1 MDNDD
6 WTSAAHNRAIG
17 WIEAE
22 LMREV
27 QMRRREREKDG
38 RERCR
43 ADGCTRVPLCRST
56 SRAEPN
62 KPRRHQDPLITQ
74 Q

>member
-6 WTSAAHNRAIG
+6 WTSAVHNRAIG

-27 QMRRREREKDG
+27 QMRWRERGSDG
-38 RERCR
+38 RGAWQMGAPSLLSAGAQEEQR
-43 ADGCTRVPLCRST
+43 
-56 SRAEPN
+56 
-62 KPRRHQDPLITQ
+62 
-74 Q
+74 

>member
-27 QMRRREREKDG
+27 QMRWRERED
-38 RERCR
+38 
-43 ADGCTRVPLCRST
+43 
-56 SRAEPN
+56 
-62 KPRRHQDPLITQ
+62 RRGAQ
-74 Q
+74 QMGAPTLVSAGAQEEQS

>member
-17 WIEAE
+17 WREAE

-27 QMRRREREKDG
+27 QTRWRERGRDG
-38 RERCR
+38 RG
-43 ADGCTRVPLCRST
+43 AWQMGVPWFLSAGAQEEQ
-56 SRAEPN
+56 SRAN
-62 KPRRHQDPLITQ
+62 RAGTRTL
-74 Q
+74 

>member
-27 QMRRREREKDG
+27 QMRWREREDSRWVRPRYSLQEHK
-38 RERCR
+38 
-43 ADGCTRVPLCRST
+43 RS
-56 SRAEPN
+56 RDEHPELA
-62 KPRRHQDPLITQ
+62 
-74 Q
+74 

>member
-27 QMRRREREKDG
+27 QMWWREREKDG

-43 ADGCTRVPLCRST
+43 ADGCTHGPLCRST
-56 SRAEPN
+56 RADMN
-62 KPRRHQDPLITQ
+62 KPGRHQDPLIPQ
-74 Q
+74 

>member
-27 QMRRREREKDG
+27 EMQWREREKDE

-43 ADGCTRVPLCRST
+43 ADGSTRDPHCRST
-56 SRAEPN
+56 RRAEMN
-62 KPRRHQDPLITQ
+62 KVRWHEDP
-74 Q
+74 

>member
-38 RERCR
+38 EEVQGRW
-43 ADGCTRVPLCRST
+43 VHPRS
-56 SRAEPN
+56 SLQEH
-62 KPRRHQDPLITQ
+62 K
-74 Q
+74 